1 MRLIV
6 KPVLKTLKRLTQVRV
21 LFPPTT
27 QLRRQTNTEMKDIQS
42 AQLKVNACPCP
53 LKQAELALLTLAH
66 VQHCLQVQDVALSDG
81 NTVHC
86 VICGSEQSPPL
97 LLLRD
102 CVGAELCLAGLPF
115 ARCTWWT

>member
-1 MRLIV
+1 
-6 KPVLKTLKRLTQVRV
+6 
-21 LFPPTT
+21 
-27 QLRRQTNTEMKDIQS
+27 MKDIQS

-53 LKQAELALLTLAH
+53 LKQAELALLTLLPLAH

-86 VICGSEQSPPL
+86 AICGSEQSPPL

-102 CVGAELCLAGLPF
+102 CVGAELVLWRGCPLQGVLGGPLGMGRSSRPLALRPQQKKQKPSLL
-115 ARCTWWT
+115 RL